1 MKPLIT
7 IETVPISVEYVEKKT
22 IHTSSQSASLRI
34 SQQDDRMTIQS
45 NPINI
50 QLMDSFETNS
60 SVDWHNLSYTA
71 TAQYSGDGN
80 LSMNVKME
88 NHDTSTYKYE
98 QVNRGID
105 NIIDS
110 VPNVSANSSASSTY
124 GFESMQIN
132 FDMSQLSG
140 GLPSVDNID
149 TSFLPPDLEL
159 KVVERPKVII
169 KYVGG
174 PLYIPKSADPNYIPP
189 EEYNQIFDGKPSFDV
204 KA

>member
-7 IETVPISVEYVEKKT
+7 IETVPISIEYVEKKT
-22 IHTSSQSASLRI
+22 THHSDQSARLHI
-34 SQQDDRMTIQS
+34 SQQDDLVTIQS

-50 QLMDSFETNS
+50 QLMDTFEAS
-60 SVDWHNLSYTA
+60 SSTDWNNLSYTA

-80 LSMNVKME
+80 LSMNVQME
-88 NHDTSTYKYE
+88 NMTSNTYQYQ
-98 QVNRGID
+98 QVSRGID
-105 NIIDS
+105 NIIDFIPHS
-110 VPNVSANSSASSTY
+110 NNPSSN
-124 GFESMQIN
+124 GIESMQIN
-132 FDMSQLSG
+132 FDMSQLSS
-140 GLPSVDNID
+140 GLPSMDNAD
-149 TSFLPPDLEL
+149 TSFLPPDLEF
-159 KVVERPKVII
+159 KVVEQPKIII